1 MGRII
6 WEVVKEEGKIITQ
19 YRCRKDGTILWEELQ
34 NGESI
39 KGTNCKHYRWEPVGN
54 GCYPDVL
61 DEEICKG
68 VEEITEKR
76 IKKIDQGTTIWFLVP
91 NQ

>member
-1 MGRII
+1 MAQNQTKTK
-6 WEVVKEEGKIITQ
+6 KEKIL
-19 YRCRKDGTILWEELQ
+19 KL
-34 NGESI
+34 I
-39 KGTNCKHYRWEPVGN
+39 KAINASPRRLKRGLYPLEPS
-54 GCYPDVL
+54 